1 MATGRSNKLVEL
13 APLRRHRGRDCP
25 ASREV
30 GGDGSEH
37 EEIKDRDAFSGIS
50 AKIVGL
56 KIKAEGWCQFPTPFE
71 HRLVPI
77 RLFGFP
83 LALLDAKC
91 YILTYA
97 F

>member
-56 KIKAEGWCQFPTPFE
+56 KSRQRAGANSQPLLSIDWFLSAFLVSLWHYWTPSVIF
-71 HRLVPI
+71 
-77 RLFGFP
+77 
-83 LALLDAKC
+83 
-91 YILTYA
+91 
-97 F
+97 